1 MIEKFIERLTINRNS
16 PKNTTDNYNRVL
28 KKFEEYLQRMYGG
41 DVSLYNPETVKFYH
55 IDQWIAIQRIN
66 KTIKTCNLYV

>member
-1 MIEKFIERLTINRNS
+1 MIEKFIERIKVRNCS
-16 PKNTTDNYNRVL
+16 KSTVDNYNRIL
-28 KKFEEYLQRMYGG
+28 KQFDEYLVKSSFGEIT
-41 DVSLYNPETVKFYH
+41 LYKPETVRFYH